1 MNKKNVSGFLLV
13 TVVFL
18 FVLLVNKQV
27 CTSANDN
34 DNNKILA
41 DSKIK
46 INLDGEIFYGVKKQD
61 KILIPIR
68 RVFEELNCL
77 VLFDRYRDQTGKEIS
92 EVSIQNNLCPV
103 YLKVGQQEI
112 NFYGGVKKLDLP
124 VEIID
129 DNSFVE
135 INFLDLM
142 KDIFGASYEINKD
155 NSVSIN
161 KKPGQFKIY
170 SDHFYQEIKSD
181 LGKLK
186 GKIAYCVPIIEPEMN
201 SVFIDKINKD
211 YNKIL
216 NDFIADAKE
225 QINYDEETFY
235 PKEYYFTFDVS
246 YNKNDLLSIVISGY
260 LNAGGAHPNT
270 MRVSKTFDLKNNKEL
285 SLNDILVDGYEKNI
299 YGGFEKFVN
308 AEYDGLSTDTRDE
321 VLESIKKEINSVNF
335 YLADKELVLY
345 FDVYQVAGYA
355 MGYPSVDLK
364 YESNK
369 DLFKID
375 LAK

>member
-18 FVLLVNKQV
+18 FVLLFNKQV